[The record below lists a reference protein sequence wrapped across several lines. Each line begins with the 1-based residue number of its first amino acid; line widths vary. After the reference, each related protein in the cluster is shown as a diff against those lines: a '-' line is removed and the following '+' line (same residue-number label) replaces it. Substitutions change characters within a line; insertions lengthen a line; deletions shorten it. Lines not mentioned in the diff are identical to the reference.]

1 MPGCEGPSIA
11 VGPSGRTQHR
21 QYTVHL
27 CSVRVVLCVKPS
39 CLSIYQESWAT
50 ELIRAAG
57 EPDTV
62 RLRTYDL
69 QGRPVLKFVL
79 CATPRVRV
87 RVGIGVG
94 VGLGLGLG

>member
-1 MPGCEGPSIA
+1 M
-11 VGPSGRTQHR
+11 
-21 QYTVHL
+21 
-27 CSVRVVLCVKPS
+27 KPS

-87 RVGIGVG
+87 RG
-94 VGLGLGLG
+94 